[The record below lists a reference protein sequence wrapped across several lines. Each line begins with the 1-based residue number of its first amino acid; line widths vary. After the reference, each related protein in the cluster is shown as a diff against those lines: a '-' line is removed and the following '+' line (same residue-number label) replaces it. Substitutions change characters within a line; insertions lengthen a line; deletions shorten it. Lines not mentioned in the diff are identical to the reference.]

1 MRNSE
6 HLATVMVN
14 TLIAAVERG
23 MDVVP
28 VVADS
33 TSTAKIAPFM
43 KEFPGRLVNVG
54 IAEQTLV
61 GAAAGLALGAKSPSP
76 VMPLRSLF
84 RGLMS
89 KSKSTF
95 ATTTPT

>member
-14 TLIAAVERG
+14 TLIAAVKRG

-33 TSTAKIAPFM
+33 TSTAKIAPFIQ
-43 KEFPGRLVNVG
+43 EFPGRLVNVG

-61 GAAAGLALGAKSPSP
+61 G
-76 VMPLRSLF
+76 
-84 RGLMS
+84 
-89 KSKSTF
+89 
-95 ATTTPT
+95 

>member
-61 GAAAGLALGAKSPSP
+61 GAAAGLALGAKSLSH

-84 RGLMS
+84 RGPMS